1 MLAHT
6 DLKKGVQIILD
17 GQPYEVLVSN
27 SMKKAQRRPVI
38 QTKIKNLINGNVVER
53 NFQQGD
59 VFEEAGLSKLKAKF
73 LYAHRESY
81 FFTESSNPS
90 KRFDL
95 SLEQVGEKAKF
106 LKQGEEI
113 EALIFDGKI
122 ISIIL
127 PVKVQLKVK
136 DSPPG
141 VQGDRAQGGT
151 KAVTLE
157 TGAQLNVPL
166 FVEEGDIVEL
176 NVETEEYTRRVD
188 EK

>member
-17 GQPYEVLVSN
+17 GQPYEVLTAN
-27 SMKKAQRRPVI
+27 SMKKAQRRPII
-38 QTKIKNLINGNVVER
+38 QTKIKNLTNGNVVER

-59 VFEEAGLSKLKAKF
+59 VFQEAGLSKLKAKF
-73 LYAHRESY
+73 LYAHRDRY
-81 FFTESSNPS
+81 FFTELSNPS

-95 SLEQVGEKAKF
+95 SAEQIGEQSKF
-106 LKQGEEI
+106 LRPGEEI
-113 EALIFDGKI
+113 EALIFEEKI
-122 ISIIL
+122 ISVLL

-151 KAVTLE
+151 KIVTLE
-157 TGAQLNVPL
+157 TGVQINVPL
-166 FVEEGDIVEL
+166 FIEEGDMIEV
-176 NVETEEYTRRVD
+176 NIETEEYTRRI
-188 EK
+188 E